1 MGSYIHLLDFLINC
15 FEQLGNHN
23 ECHLQNRIQT
33 DRFAPARPY
42 VKSRKAKGCFFLG
55 VKLILVLGKRPVF
68 KNANYFLDGISFT
81 RWLLLNRVCR
91 RDVVENLKGIKEV
104 CLGGVRSNDA

>member
-1 MGSYIHLLDFLINC
+1 MNG
-15 FEQLGNHN
+15 FEQQGNHN

-81 RWLLLNRVCR
+81 R
-91 RDVVENLKGIKEV
+91 
-104 CLGGVRSNDA
+104 